1 MSFGS
6 SEHGSPAVKS
16 GMRGMG
22 RSVAKASEAGAGPS
36 GEQLGAETPSEGEM
50 AGVVAQHIHQGE
62 GGHHMLNLT
71 TLAHHLAGK
80 PGGSQA

>member
-1 MSFGS
+1 MFGKT
-6 SEHGSPAVKS
+6 EHGSPAVKS

-22 RSVAKASEAGAGPS
+22 RPVAKGSEAGPGPAGE
-36 GEQLGAETPSEGEM
+36 GLGPETPSAGEM

-71 TLAHHLAGK
+71 TLAQHLAGK
-80 PGGSQA
+80 PGGGQA